1 MRDRRMISHRQNVAS
16 RRIFRAKH
24 NRRNG

>member
-1 MRDRRMISHRQNVAS
+1 MRDRRMISHRQNIAS